1 MILCK
6 IMMNATDDVN
16 NILSGK
22 YGLKYAGR
30 DLDAMKAVTQAHSHR
45 SLREFQNALN
55 EYVKGQ

>member
-45 SLREFQNALN
+45 SLREFQNVLTG
-55 EYVKGQ
+55 YTKGS